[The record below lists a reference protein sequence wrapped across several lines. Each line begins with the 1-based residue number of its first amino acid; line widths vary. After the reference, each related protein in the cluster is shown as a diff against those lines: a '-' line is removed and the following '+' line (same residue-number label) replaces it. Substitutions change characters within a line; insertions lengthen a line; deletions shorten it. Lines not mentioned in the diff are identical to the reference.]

1 MAHIAENCLLF
12 VTCGIG
18 PNLHLMAASA
28 PLACTACAVVTP
40 ASHWFF
46 KLCKLVFAT
55 GAFFSCAAEAT
66 LYGLSAEAN
75 DMPIYWWD
83 AARWGLT
90 ALAVNVAIGLQY
102 WSADKKASERATE
115 VSETTVAKEGLD

>member
-1 MAHIAENCLLF
+1 MTHITGNCLLF

-18 PNLHLMAASA
+18 PDLHLMAASSA
-28 PLACTACAVVTP
+28 LLCTACAVVTP
-40 ASHWFF
+40 TGHWVF

-55 GAFFSCAAEAT
+55 GAFFSCAAEAA
-66 LYGLSAEAN
+66 LFGLAAEVN

-90 ALAVNVAIGLQY
+90 AVAVNVATGLQY
-102 WSADKKASERATE
+102 WSADKKVSERATE
-115 VSETTVAKEGLD
+115 VGGTAVAKEGLD

>member
-1 MAHIAENCLLF
+1 MVHFTENCLIY

-28 PLACTACAVVTP
+28 ALACTACAVVSP

-75 DMPIYWWD
+75 DMPLYWWD

-90 ALAVNVAIGLQY
+90 SVAVCVAIGLQY
-102 WSADKKASERATE
+102 WLADKK
-115 VSETTVAKEGLD
+115 VSEKAAEVLETVAVKEGLD

>member
-1 MAHIAENCLLF
+1 MVHFTENCLIY

-28 PLACTACAVVTP
+28 ALACTAFAVVTP

-55 GAFFSCAAEAT
+55 GAFFSCAAEAA
-66 LYGLSAEAN
+66 LYGLAAEVN
-75 DMPIYWWD
+75 DMPLYWWD
-83 AARWGLT
+83 TVRWGLT
-90 ALAVNVAIGLQY
+90 AVAVCVAIGLQY
-102 WSADKKASERATE
+102 WLADKK
-115 VSETTVAKEGLD
+115 VSEKAAEVLETAAVKEGLD